1 MWTKTMDIVNSFT
14 LLLAA
19 SLLFVVVVVVCHA
32 QKDLA
37 HYTSDGTLVV

>member
-19 SLLFVVVVVVCHA
+19 SLLFVVVVVCHA